1 MKFAIFDLDGT
12 IVDSMGYWRG
22 FAQAFLR
29 EKGCRPDE
37 EIEQINSVK
46 WVEKICELFERKYGL
61 SVTPDRLR
69 AWGIEYVMDR
79 YANKIDFKPGAR
91 RLLEKLK
98 SMGVKMCICSST
110 DRYMMEPVIKK
121 LDLDK
126 YFIFTQ
132 HCRRFGKEKDQ
143 PDIFFDCMQ
152 RLGAQS
158 PRQVA
163 VFEDALYSASTAK
176 KAGFYLVGMYDK
188 TEKNTDKLEEIADQ
202 YVTDYSRLD
211 YRLLPE

>member
-1 MKFAIFDLDGT
+1 
-12 IVDSMGYWRG
+12 
-22 FAQAFLR
+22 
-29 EKGCRPDE
+29 
-37 EIEQINSVK
+37 
-46 WVEKICELFERKYGL
+46 
-61 SVTPDRLR
+61 
-69 AWGIEYVMDR
+69 
-79 YANKIDFKPGAR
+79 
-91 RLLEKLK
+91 
-98 SMGVKMCICSST
+98 
-110 DRYMMEPVIKK
+110 
-121 LDLDK
+121 
-126 YFIFTQ
+126 
-132 HCRRFGKEKDQ
+132 
-143 PDIFFDCMQ
+143 MQ